1 MSLSSHLNNPTKHR
15 KQDTTSTAGYVSFYC
30 VNPPKKNYN
39 WEVASLG
46 PVSVIYCSL
55 TKSCLSKSVAIE
67 RFVIEFR
74 KTRVEVDFS

>member
-1 MSLSSHLNNPTKHR
+1 MKIYT
-15 KQDTTSTAGYVSFYC
+15 
-30 VNPPKKNYN
+30 

-55 TKSCLSKSVAIE
+55 TKSCPYLVYRIFTQFLLFVSRLDDLSFDHISKSVAIE